1 MIEDN
6 ITEFKREVSDSIKY
20 AVIAFLNTDGGTLYI
35 GVNDDGSV
43 RGLENIDHEM
53 LRVTDML
60 RNSIRPDVTM
70 FVNPEVHVMDG
81 KHVIVVK
88 VHRGTGRPYYLVGK
102 GVRPEGVYVRHGAS
116 SVPAS
121 ETMILNMI
129 KETSGDRYEDAR
141 SLNQELSFK
150 KTASFFAGKNL
161 AFGDA
166 QLHTL
171 NIIGHDGTYTNLG
184 LLLSDEC
191 AHSIKIAVFNGS
203 KKTVFKDRKELSGS
217 LFEQLESAYA
227 FIDYHNRT
235 RSEFEGLYRVDSR
248 DYPPAALREALL
260 NALVHRDYSISGSTL
275 ISIFDDRIEI
285 LNIGGLVKGLS
296 YGDMMLGVSSPRNKH
311 LAEIFYRLE
320 LIEAYGTGVMKI
332 KESYADYS
340 VKPVIEVSDNAFKV
354 TLPNTNYVKEVAYYP
369 TDVDET
375 PAMFGESEEEYTAW
389 QPTAASVPE
398 HPNKMV
404 TGVAER
410 ERLILDFLRAHAV
423 IGRKDVEALLGVSQP
438 TAVRIL
444 VSLLDKG
451 LLVKEGASRNVRY
464 RRA

>member
-1 MIEDN
+1 
-6 ITEFKREVSDSIKY
+6 
-20 AVIAFLNTDGGTLYI
+20 
-35 GVNDDGSV
+35 
-43 RGLENIDHEM
+43 M
-53 LRVTDML
+53 LRVIDML
-60 RNSIRPDVTM
+60 RNTIRPDVTM
-70 FVNPEVHVMDG
+70 FVNPEVREMDG
-81 KHVIVVK
+81 KNVIVVK
-88 VHRGTGRPYYLVGK
+88 VQRGTARPYYLAGK
-102 GVRPEGVYVRHGAS
+102 GIRPEGVYIRHGAS

-141 SLNQELSFK
+141 SLNQDLSFK
-150 KTASFFAGKNL
+150 KAASFFASKNL

-166 QLHTL
+166 QMHTL
-171 NIIGHDGTYTNLG
+171 NLIAHDGTYTNLG

-217 LFEQLESAYA
+217 LFEQLENAYA

-235 RSEFEGLYRVDSR
+235 RSEFKGLYRIDSR
-248 DYPPAALREALL
+248 DYPPEALREALL
-260 NALVHRDYSISGSTL
+260 NAIVHRDYSIGGSTL

-332 KESYADYS
+332 KENYADYS

-354 TLPNTNYVKEVAYYP
+354 TLPNANYLKEVEYYSEVEEVPMTVQEPVEDLYEATNPVVQVKEAPVAQVKEVPVGRKSA
-369 TDVDET
+369 
-375 PAMFGESEEEYTAW
+375 
-389 QPTAASVPE
+389 
-398 HPNKMV
+398 
-404 TGVAER
+404 AER
-410 ERLILDFLRAHAV
+410 ERLIQDFLRIHAV
-423 IGRKDVEALLGVSQP
+423 IGRKDVEMLLGVSQP

-444 VSLLDKG
+444 TGMLEKG
-451 LLVKEGASRNVRY
+451 LLVKEGAARSVRY
-464 RRA
+464 RLA